1 MQQQQSNKKGIII
14 FGAMVLIFLVLCLFA
29 YMITGDKGIEERFS
43 NAVGLPGE
51 PESGDIG
58 ILGFTIEGNH
68 LSYVII
74 LALILVA
81 TALIYVKYRV

>member
-1 MQQQQSNKKGIII
+1 
-14 FGAMVLIFLVLCLFA
+14 
-29 YMITGDKGIEERFS
+29 MITGDKGIEERFS

-51 PESGDIG
+51 PESGDNG
-58 ILGFTIEGNH
+58 IFGFTLEGNH

-81 TALIYVKYRV
+81 TALIR